1 MAPGGIDQAFQFI
14 QEYTGVVVRYFSRFY
29 IGVVLEKKL
38 TKQLFGEHYFLYLLC
53 SLSRTK
59 ILGCGKWF
67 GICFPTLP
75 WMDQMGYTAILTMLL
90 IIAVSLLQNK
100 GENDSKVLH

>member
-1 MAPGGIDQAFQFI
+1 VSPGILA
-14 QEYTGVVVRYFSRFY
+14 
-29 IGVVLEKKL
+29 VLYWGCFEKTTNKA
-38 TKQLFGEHYFLYLLC
+38 TIWEHYFLYLLLC

>member
-1 MAPGGIDQAFQFI
+1 
-14 QEYTGVVVRYFSRFY
+14 
-29 IGVVLEKKL
+29 
-38 TKQLFGEHYFLYLLC
+38 
-53 SLSRTK
+53 
-59 ILGCGKWF
+59 LGCGSGLESVF
-67 GICFPTLP
+67 QHLP